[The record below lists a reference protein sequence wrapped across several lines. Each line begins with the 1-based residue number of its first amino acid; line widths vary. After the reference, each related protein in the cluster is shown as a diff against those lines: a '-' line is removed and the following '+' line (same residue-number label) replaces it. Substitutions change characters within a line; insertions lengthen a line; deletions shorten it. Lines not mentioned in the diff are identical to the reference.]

1 MRQRGKR
8 IQLSTAGSYADETA
22 LLRLLQLADS
32 ALPIGGAAH
41 SFGLETLADEGA
53 LRPETVEEFL
63 RDYLEENGGL
73 EAAFVHRAW
82 TSDQHQDVSDDLSAR
97 KVARES
103 RAASLKLGRRFAE
116 LVNGLAEAP
125 LIDTGLH
132 YCIAF
137 GAAGA
142 ALGIPEHAVVLA
154 YLEQSI
160 TGLVSACQ
168 RLMPLGQAAA
178 AKIIWNLKPA
188 IAEAATRGITAEE
201 VWCFNPFPEL
211 ASMRHGSLETRLF
224 IS

>member
-1 MRQRGKR
+1 MRRPGKR
-8 IQLSTAGSYADETA
+8 VQPSPEGFLDHTA

-32 ALPIGGAAH
+32 VLPIGGTAH

-53 LRPETVEEFL
+53 LRPEGVEEFL
-63 RDYLEENGGL
+63 RDYLNENGTL

-82 TSDQHQDVSDDLSAR
+82 NCDQIGDLNDELSAR
-97 KVARES
+97 KPARES
-103 RAASLKLGRRFAE
+103 REASLKLGRRFAE

-125 LIDTGLH
+125 LLETGLH
-132 YCIAF
+132 YCVAF

-142 ALGIPEHAVVLA
+142 EFGIPENAVTLA
-154 YLEQSI
+154 YLQQSI

-168 RLMPLGQAAA
+168 RLMPLGQVAA

-188 IAEAATRGITAEE
+188 IAETAARGIPAEE
-201 VWCFNPFPEL
+201 VWCFSPFPEL
-211 ASMRHGSLETRLF
+211 ASMRHGSIETRLF

>member
-1 MRQRGKR
+1 
-8 IQLSTAGSYADETA
+8 LSTANGFADETA

-32 ALPIGGAAH
+32 ALPIGGTAH

-53 LRPETVEEFL
+53 LRPDTVEESL
-63 RDYLEENGGL
+63 RDYLDENGGL
-73 EAAFVHRAW
+73 EAAFVHWAW
-82 TSDQHQDVSDDLSAR
+82 TCDQHRDLSDELSAR
-97 KVARES
+97 KPARES
-103 RAASLKLGRRFAE
+103 REASLKLGRRFAE
-116 LVNGLAEAP
+116 LVNGLADGP
-125 LIDTGLH
+125 LIETGLH
-132 YCIAF
+132 YCVAF

-142 ALGIPEHAVVLA
+142 AFGIPEHAVVLA
-154 YLEQSI
+154 YLQQSI

-178 AKIIWNLKPA
+178 TKIVWNLKPA
-188 IAEAATRGITAEE
+188 IAKAAARGITAEE